1 MLSARRLLA
10 QVFHHRSVGPRVR
23 LTLRTLRFYE
33 DRGLISP
40 TREGSTRLYSQRD
53 RARLAMIVR
62 AKALG
67 FTLSEIKETLAE
79 GTLAGEPH
87 GLALS
92 SSQIADQIAH
102 LEKQQADLDAAL
114 ANSSAL
120 RSEARGTS
128 GCLNPNETGEVRSAT
143 ALPQRQAQVRSQ
155 DGRLIAEGAWL
166 A

>member
-1 MLSARRLLA
+1 MTNHPSGASPVVCSQPVASLRKYFTIGQLARE
-10 QVFHHRSVGPRVR
+10 FG

-33 DRGLISP
+33 DRRLISP

-102 LEKQQADLDAAL
+102 LEKQQADLVAAL
-114 ANSSAL
+114 AELRAL
-120 RSEARGTS
+120 RAKLVAPR
-128 GCLNPNETGEVRSAT
+128 A
-143 ALPQRQAQVRSQ
+143 A
-155 DGRLIAEGAWL
+155 
-166 A
+166 

>member
-1 MLSARRLLA
+1 MTDQHGANTVAISHPIVPARKSFTIGQLA
-10 QVFHHRSVGPRVR
+10 RAFG

-40 TREGSTRLYSQRD
+40 AREGSTRLYSHRD
-53 RARLAMIVR
+53 RARLAMIVK

-79 GTLAGEPH
+79 GKPTGEPNS
-87 GLALS
+87 LALS

-102 LEKQQADLDAAL
+102 LEKQQV
-114 ANSSAL
+114 
-120 RSEARGTS
+120 EI
-128 GCLNPNETGEVRSAT
+128 AT
-143 ALPQRQAQVRSQ
+143 ALAELHALRTK
-155 DGRLIAEGAWL
+155 LIASQA

>member
-1 MLSARRLLA
+1 MTDHHAGNTVTVSHPIASARKSFTIGQLA
-10 QVFHHRSVGPRVR
+10 REFG

-40 TREGSTRLYSQRD
+40 SREGSTRLYSHRD
-53 RARLAMIVR
+53 RARLAMIVK

-67 FTLSEIKETLAE
+67 FTLAEIKETLAE
-79 GTLAGEPH
+79 ETTGEPN

-102 LEKQQADLDAAL
+102 LEKQQADIHTAL
-114 ANSSAL
+114 AELKAL
-120 RSEARGTS
+120 RMK
-128 GCLNPNETGEVRSAT
+128 
-143 ALPQRQAQVRSQ
+143 
-155 DGRLIAEGAWL
+155 LIASRA

>member
-1 MLSARRLLA
+1 MTDQHAANTVTVSHPIASARKYSTIGQLA
-10 QVFHHRSVGPRVR
+10 REFG

-40 TREGSTRLYSQRD
+40 AREGSTRLYSHRD
-53 RARLAMIVR
+53 RARLAMIVK

-79 GTLAGEPH
+79 GTTGEPNS
-87 GLALS
+87 LALS

-102 LEKQQADLDAAL
+102 LEKQQV
-114 ANSSAL
+114 
-120 RSEARGTS
+120 EI
-128 GCLNPNETGEVRSAT
+128 AT
-143 ALPQRQAQVRSQ
+143 ALAELYALRTK
-155 DGRLIAEGAWL
+155 LIASRA

>member
-1 MLSARRLLA
+1 MTDQHAANTVTVSHSIASARKSFTIGQLA
-10 QVFHHRSVGPRVR
+10 REFG

-40 TREGSTRLYSQRD
+40 SREGSTRIYTHRD
-53 RARLAMIVR
+53 RARLAMIVK

-67 FTLSEIKETLAE
+67 FTLAEIKETLAE
-79 GTLAGEPH
+79 GTTGEPN

-102 LEKQQADLDAAL
+102 LEKQQADIHTAL
-114 ANSSAL
+114 AELKAL
-120 RSEARGTS
+120 RMK
-128 GCLNPNETGEVRSAT
+128 
-143 ALPQRQAQVRSQ
+143 
-155 DGRLIAEGAWL
+155 LIASRA

>member
-1 MLSARRLLA
+1 MADQHAANTVTVSHPIASARKSFTIGQLA
-10 QVFHHRSVGPRVR
+10 RAFG

-40 TREGSTRLYSQRD
+40 AREGSTRLYTHRD
-53 RARLAMIVR
+53 RARLAMIVK

-79 GTLAGEPH
+79 GKPTGEPAS
-87 GLALS
+87 LALS

-102 LEKQQADLDAAL
+102 LEKQQV
-114 ANSSAL
+114 
-120 RSEARGTS
+120 EI
-128 GCLNPNETGEVRSAT
+128 AT
-143 ALPQRQAQVRSQ
+143 ALAELHALRTK
-155 DGRLIAEGAWL
+155 LIASRA